1 MRWILTWGKRSW
13 SLTLVCEY
21 SLVLSFSPCS
31 TLTNNL
37 FDIYLCTFWTCMH
50 QLLNTRKVMFN
61 HSARDW
67 DPRGITRT
75 WSLGSLTVHLLV
87 KCKDLYEASHII
99 EAKMNKRVFKVIP
112 LKQISY
118 PHFFK
123 LGTIVSLVLGCQK
136 CNKRIASFSK
146 RKGKKRTM
154 NITETYL
161 GPIFFLFYNL
171 NCNQED

>member
-1 MRWILTWGKRSW
+1 
-13 SLTLVCEY
+13 
-21 SLVLSFSPCS
+21 
-31 TLTNNL
+31 
-37 FDIYLCTFWTCMH
+37 MH
-50 QLLNTRKVMFN
+50 QLFNTRKVMFN
-61 HSARDW
+61 HSVRDW

-87 KCKDLYEASHII
+87 KCKDLCEASHII
-99 EAKMNKRVFKVIP
+99 EAKMNKMIP
-112 LKQISY
+112 LKEISY

-161 GPIFFLFYNL
+161 GPIFFYSIIYIVTRRINHHRVLKLLDYKSSL
-171 NCNQED
+171 CYLSSSPPPLKSQCYG